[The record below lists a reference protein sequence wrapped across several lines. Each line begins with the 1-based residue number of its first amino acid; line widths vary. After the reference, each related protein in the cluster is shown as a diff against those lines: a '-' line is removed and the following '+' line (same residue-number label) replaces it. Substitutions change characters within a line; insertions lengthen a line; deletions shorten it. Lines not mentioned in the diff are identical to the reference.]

1 MVHQEG
7 MEKRDDISPR
17 VLLVAGTSARR
28 THLAAVISRAMNGV
42 NVISDSQIS
51 SARFAT
57 SKSDILVADLD
68 TPSSA
73 AAMLDFLED
82 APAGTGSV
90 ALIDDPDP
98 AWVRS
103 ALRASIHAVISRD
116 TDAEDMQMALQ
127 AAEAGF
133 ILLHP
138 TSVHGLLQNNAMAEP
153 EDIGNERLTNERFTD
168 DGLTEDLT
176 ARESEVLRLV
186 SIGLGN
192 KEVAARL
199 AISEHTA
206 KFHISSILSKLHA
219 SSRTEAVSLGIR
231 KGLIPI

>member
-1 MVHQEG
+1 
-7 MEKRDDISPR
+7 MEKRDDISLR
-17 VLLVAGTSARR
+17 VLLVAGMSVRR
-28 THLAAVISRAMNGV
+28 AHLAAITSRAARGV
-42 NVISDSQIS
+42 DVTCDSQIS
-51 SARFAT
+51 PARFAT
-57 SKSDILVADLD
+57 SKADILVADLD

-73 AAMLDFLED
+73 AAMLHFLED
-82 APAGTGSV
+82 APAGAGSV

-116 TDAEDMQMALQ
+116 ANSEDMQMALQ

-133 ILLHP
+133 VLLHP
-138 TSVHGLLQNNAMAEP
+138 TSVHGLLQDNAISKMNDLSG
-153 EDIGNERLTNERFTD
+153 EDFTQDDLTRE
-168 DGLTEDLT
+168 GVAEDLT

-186 SIGLGN
+186 SMGLGN
-192 KEVAARL
+192 KEIAVRL

-206 KFHISSILSKLHA
+206 KFHISSILGKLHA
-219 SSRTEAVSLGIR
+219 GSRTEAVSLGIR

>member
-1 MVHQEG
+1 
-7 MEKRDDISPR
+7 MEKQGDSSLR
-17 VLLVAGTSARR
+17 VLVVAGTSARR
-28 THLAAVISRAMNGV
+28 AYLAGVISRALRGV
-42 NVISDSQIS
+42 TVISESQIS

-57 SKSDILVADLD
+57 AKSDILVADLD
-68 TPSSA
+68 TPALA
-73 AAMLDFLED
+73 AAMLDFLEA

-116 TDAEDMQMALQ
+116 ANTEDMQLALQ
-127 AAEAGF
+127 AADAGF
-133 ILLHP
+133 VLLHP
-138 TSVHGLLQNNAMAEP
+138 TSVHGLLQNNAIAEINDISGEGIAQ
-153 EDIGNERLTNERFTD
+153 EDLAPADVI
-168 DGLTEDLT
+168 EDLT

-186 SIGLGN
+186 SMGLGN
-192 KEVAARL
+192 KEIAVRL

-219 SSRTEAVSLGIR
+219 GSRTEAVSLGIR
-231 KGLIPI
+231 RGLIPI

>member
-7 MEKRDDISPR
+7 MEKRDDISLR

-28 THLAAVISRAMNGV
+28 AHLAAVISRAMRNV
-42 NVISDSQIS
+42 TVISESQIS

-68 TPSSA
+68 TPASA
-73 AAMLDFLED
+73 AAMLDFLQE

-90 ALIDDPDP
+90 ALVDDPDP

-103 ALRASIHAVISRD
+103 ALRASISAVISRD

-153 EDIGNERLTNERFTD
+153 EDIGNERFAD

-192 KEVAARL
+192 KEIAARL

-219 SSRTEAVSLGIR
+219 GSRTEAVSLGIR

>member
-1 MVHQEG
+1 MTRQTQ
-7 MEKRDDISPR
+7 MEKRENISLR
-17 VLLVAGTSARR
+17 VFVVAGTSARR
-28 THLAAVISRAMNGV
+28 AHLAAVISRALRGV
-42 NVISDSQIS
+42 NVICDSQIS
-51 SARFAT
+51 PARFAA
-57 SKSDILVADLD
+57 SKADILVADLD
-68 TPSSA
+68 TPASA
-73 AAMLDFLED
+73 AAMLDFLQD

-103 ALRASIHAVISRD
+103 ALRASAHAIIARD
-116 TDAEDMQMALQ
+116 ANTEDMQMALQ

-133 ILLHP
+133 VLLHP
-138 TSVHGLLQNNAMAEP
+138 TSVHGLLQNNAMAEMNDVSD
-153 EDIGNERLTNERFTD
+153 EDLGNL
-168 DGLTEDLT
+168 LEDLT

-186 SIGLGN
+186 SMGLGN
-192 KEVAARL
+192 KEIAARL

-219 SSRTEAVSLGIR
+219 ASRTEAVSLGIR

>member
-1 MVHQEG
+1 MINAAKE
-7 MEKRDDISPR
+7 MDKRDDTALR
-17 VLLVAGTSARR
+17 VFVVASSSARR
-28 THLAAVISRAMNGV
+28 AHLVGLASQARRHV
-42 NVISDSQIS
+42 NVTSDSRITPE
-51 SARFAT
+51 RFAAAQ
-57 SKSDILVADLD
+57 SDILMADLD
-68 TPSSA
+68 TTASA

-82 APAGTGSV
+82 APADTGAV

-103 ALRASIHAVISRD
+103 ALRASVHAVISRE
-116 TDAEDMQMALQ
+116 ASSEDIQLALH

-133 ILLHP
+133 VLLHP
-138 TSVHGLLQNNAMAEP
+138 TSVDGLLQNEMPGSNGISREYLAH
-153 EDIGNERLTNERFTD
+153 EDLI
-168 DGLTEDLT
+168 EDLT
-176 ARESEVLRLV
+176 VRESEVLRLV
-186 SIGLGN
+186 SAGLGN
-192 KEVAARL
+192 KQIAARL

>member
-1 MVHQEG
+1 
-7 MEKRDDISPR
+7 MEKRDDISLR
-17 VLLVAGTSARR
+17 VFVVAGSSARR
-28 THLAAVISRAMNGV
+28 AHLAAVTSRAVPGV
-42 NVISDSQIS
+42 NVLSDSRLS
-51 SARFAT
+51 PAKFAD
-57 SKSDILVADLD
+57 SKADILVADLD

-73 AAMLDFLED
+73 AAILDFLEE
-82 APAGTGSV
+82 APASGGAI

-103 ALRASIHAVISRD
+103 ALRASTHAIISRD
-116 TDAEDMQMALQ
+116 ASAEDMQIALQ

-138 TSVHGLLQNNAMAEP
+138 TSVQGLLQNNTIAEVNDISG
-153 EDIGNERLTNERFTD
+153 EDLSR
-168 DGLTEDLT
+168 EDLT

-186 SIGLGN
+186 GLGLGN
-192 KEVAARL
+192 KEIAARL

-206 KFHISSILSKLHA
+206 KFHISSILGKLHA
-219 SSRTEAVSLGIR
+219 GSRTEAVSLGIR

>member
-1 MVHQEG
+1 MTRQEQ
-7 MEKRDDISPR
+7 MDMRDDISLG
-17 VLLVAGTSARR
+17 VFVVAGSSARR
-28 THLAAVISRAMNGV
+28 AHLAAVTSRAVPGV
-42 NVISDSQIS
+42 NVLSDSQLS
-51 SARFAT
+51 PAKFAD
-57 SKSDILVADLD
+57 SKADILVADLD

-73 AAMLDFLED
+73 AAILDFLEE
-82 APAGTGSV
+82 APASGGAI

-103 ALRASIHAVISRD
+103 ALRASAHAIISRD
-116 TDAEDMQMALQ
+116 ATAEDMQIALQ

-138 TSVHGLLQNNAMAEP
+138 TSVQGLLQNNTIAEVNDIS
-153 EDIGNERLTNERFTD
+153 EDLSR
-168 DGLTEDLT
+168 EDLT

-186 SIGLGN
+186 GLGLGN
-192 KEVAARL
+192 KEIAARL

-206 KFHISSILSKLHA
+206 KFHISSILGKLHA
-219 SSRTEAVSLGIR
+219 GSRTEAVSLGIR

>member
-1 MVHQEG
+1 MTRQTQ
-7 MEKRDDISPR
+7 MEKRENIPLR
-17 VLLVAGTSARR
+17 VFVVAGTSERR
-28 THLAAVISRAMNGV
+28 AHLAAVISRALRGV
-42 NVISDSQIS
+42 NVICDSQIS
-51 SARFAT
+51 PARFAA
-57 SKSDILVADLD
+57 SKADILVADLD
-68 TPSSA
+68 TPASA
-73 AAMLDFLED
+73 AAMLDFLQD

-103 ALRASIHAVISRD
+103 ALRASAHAIIARD
-116 TDAEDMQMALQ
+116 ANTEDMQIALQ

-133 ILLHP
+133 VLLHP
-138 TSVHGLLQNNAMAEP
+138 TSVHGLLQNNAMAEMNDVSD
-153 EDIGNERLTNERFTD
+153 EDLGNL
-168 DGLTEDLT
+168 LEDLT

-186 SIGLGN
+186 SMGLGN
-192 KEVAARL
+192 KEIAARL

-219 SSRTEAVSLGIR
+219 ASRTEAVSLGIR

>member
-1 MVHQEG
+1 
-7 MEKRDDISPR
+7 MEKRGDSSLQ
-17 VLLVAGTSARR
+17 VLVVAGTSARR
-28 THLAAVISRAMNGV
+28 AHLAGVISRALYRV
-42 NVISDSQIS
+42 TVISESQIS
-51 SARFAT
+51 PAKFAA

-68 TPSSA
+68 TPASA
-73 AAMLDFLED
+73 AAMVHFLEA

-116 TDAEDMQMALQ
+116 ANTEDMQLALQ
-127 AAEAGF
+127 AADAGF
-133 ILLHP
+133 VLLHP
-138 TSVHGLLQNNAMAEP
+138 TSVHGLLQNNAIAEINDISGEGIAQ
-153 EDIGNERLTNERFTD
+153 EDLAPADVI
-168 DGLTEDLT
+168 EDLT

-186 SIGLGN
+186 SMGLGN
-192 KEVAARL
+192 KEIAIRL

-219 SSRTEAVSLGIR
+219 GSRTEAVSLGIR
-231 KGLIPI
+231 KGLIP